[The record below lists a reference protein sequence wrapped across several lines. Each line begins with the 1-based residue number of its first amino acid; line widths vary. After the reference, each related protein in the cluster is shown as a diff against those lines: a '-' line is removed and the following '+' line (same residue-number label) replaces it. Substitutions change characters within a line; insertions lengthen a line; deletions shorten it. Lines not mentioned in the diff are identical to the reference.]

1 MGPLDNLLRPRSVA
15 IIGAS
20 ADAAK
25 LAGRPLL
32 YLEKYGFRSDIWPV
46 NPRYEA
52 IGGHR
57 CYPEIA
63 ALPQP
68 PDVAMVLVGMSK
80 VTEAVRQ
87 LAAIGTETAIVLA
100 SGFGE
105 SGPEGKARQDELKQA
120 AGAMRLLGPN
130 TIGLVNV
137 TDGVVLS
144 ASNALVTDD
153 IIPGAIALVALGC
166 AGDANPSPR
175 PGLDFAKQNGQQ
187 IATAVNGVLTNA
199 MTPVTGKLVCR
210 AKQLELPLET
220 LPTRAEWEVRARE
233 TNYIGSHARINLA
246 RLDRERDLVHGGEPA
261 EALGQPFDGQHGTV
275 TRWARSPPRQLAA

>member
-32 YLEKYGFRSDIWPV
+32 YLEKYGFHGDIWPV

-68 PDVAMVLVGMSK
+68 PDVAMVLVGMSR

-105 SGPEGKARQDELKQA
+105 SGWPVFGWF
-120 AGAMRLLGPN
+120 
-130 TIGLVNV
+130 T
-137 TDGVVLS
+137 
-144 ASNALVTDD
+144 
-153 IIPGAIALVALGC
+153 
-166 AGDANPSPR
+166 SPR
-175 PGLDFAKQNGQQ
+175 SLS
-187 IATAVNGVLTNA
+187 L
-199 MTPVTGKLVCR
+199 MTPPSCEIR
-210 AKQLELPLET
+210 AK
-220 LPTRAEWEVRARE
+220 
-233 TNYIGSHARINLA
+233 N
-246 RLDRERDLVHGGEPA
+246 
-261 EALGQPFDGQHGTV
+261 
-275 TRWARSPPRQLAA
+275 AANR